1 MRGYWNREKSEKWQ
15 AYLKKRREADTP
27 EGRKGWKSR
36 SKATRVSRQH
46 REAALARWK
55 KANGE
60 KQAKLAEIV
69 RTETPGRALSERV
82 LIAPCTTM
90 GRREITFQPDGTIII
105 NEWR

>member
-1 MRGYWNREKSEKWQ
+1 MKGYWNREKSERWQ

-46 REAALARWK
+46 REAALARWR
-55 KANGE
+55 KANGT
-60 KQAKLAEIV
+60 KTAEIV
-69 RTETPGRALSERV
+69 RQETPGRALSERV